1 MDVAESMLEAY
12 AACYDEIV
20 QGYENETRITYEE
33 DESCPEGDRILA
45 KEEELDLLDLAYK
58 DMVKHYEMHVKREYI
73 IKKATVE
80 GYKITAFEIARR
92 REKNEKYFGYLSK
105 AKELNQR
112 AEEEKLPW
120 ALMEAH

>member
-1 MDVAESMLEAY
+1 MK
-12 AACYDEIV
+12 C
-20 QGYENETRITYEE
+20 RIINSIFY
-33 DESCPEGDRILA
+33 
-45 KEEELDLLDLAYK
+45 LLIKVNLYNFLK
-58 DMVKHYEMHVKREYI
+58 KRLSNRKREYI